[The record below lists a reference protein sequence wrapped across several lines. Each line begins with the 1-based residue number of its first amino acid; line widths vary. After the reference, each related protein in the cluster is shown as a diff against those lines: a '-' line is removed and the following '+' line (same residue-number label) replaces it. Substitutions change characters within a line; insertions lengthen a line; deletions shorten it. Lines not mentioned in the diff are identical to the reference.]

1 MQYIDFRGIFGIN
14 FSGFAGS
21 VVTLHGRF
29 EILSLSGAFLLSP
42 CPPGATG
49 LVVYLAG
56 GQGQVVGGTV
66 IGELVASGPVMVVA
80 ATFSNATYE
89 RLPLA
94 DEESGEAAV
103 AATGSDGMQ
112 LPDGRLREE
121 IKRRDGCGSS
131 RRARTARPV
140 VDAILQPAAQQHA

>member
-1 MQYIDFRGIFGIN
+1 MP
-14 FSGFAGS
+14 AGS
-21 VVTLHGRF
+21 HRSRRLPRRWAGPGCGRHGHR
-29 EILSLSGAFLLSP
+29 
-42 CPPGATG
+42 
-49 LVVYLAG
+49 
-56 GQGQVVGGTV
+56 
-66 IGELVASGPVMVVA
+66 ELVASGPVMVVA